1 MEQKNSLFTVT
12 AVIVLLLVAAFF
24 VQKLGM
30 QASLKQVSPITVQVA
45 TSTSLASSI
54 TDMIEVVSPLGGSTV
69 LSPLVVSGRARV
81 NWYFEASFPIKLIDA
96 SGTEIAVGI
105 AQAKGDWMTEDWVD
119 FEALLNFTNPKTATG
134 TLLLMKD
141 NPSGMPENDA
151 KLDIPVLF

>member
-69 LSPLVVSGRARV
+69 LSPLVVSGRARG